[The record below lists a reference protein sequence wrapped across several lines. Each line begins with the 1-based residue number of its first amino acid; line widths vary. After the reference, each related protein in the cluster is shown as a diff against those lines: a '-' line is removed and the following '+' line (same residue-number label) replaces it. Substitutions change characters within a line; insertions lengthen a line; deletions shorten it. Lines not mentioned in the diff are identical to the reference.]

1 MAGHSPRQMRRPLHL
16 VVIAVLTSAAGPAAE
31 AIPRILDATPEYC
44 RSLAGRLAALPG
56 ARAEPSRSLGEEGVK
71 LCGDGHVRT
80 GVTKL
85 RRALRAAQ
93 GRASPSSTAGASVE
107 TQSVTR

>member
-1 MAGHSPRQMRRPLHL
+1 MRHLPHL
-16 VVIAVLTSAAGPAAE
+16 VVIAALTSAAGPAAE
-31 AIPRILDATPEYC
+31 TMPRFIDDTPEYC
-44 RSLAGRLAALPG
+44 RSLAGRLATFPA
-56 ARAEPSRSLGEEGVK
+56 AQVEPLRSLGAEGVK

-93 GRASPSSTAGASVE
+93 DQEAPDTGAGSSTE
-107 TQSVTR
+107 TRGVSR

>member
-1 MAGHSPRQMRRPLHL
+1 M
-16 VVIAVLTSAAGPAAE
+16 VIAVLTSAASPAAE
-31 AIPRILDATPEYC
+31 PVPRILDATPEYC
-44 RSLAGRLAALPG
+44 RSLAGRLAALPA

-71 LCGDGHVRT
+71 LCGDGYVRT

-93 GRASPSSTAGASVE
+93 GRDASSSTAGASVGMRA
-107 TQSVTR
+107 VTR

>member
-1 MAGHSPRQMRRPLHL
+1 MFRSLQRIL
-16 VVIAVLTSAAGPAAE
+16 IAILTSAASPAAE
-31 AIPRILDATPEYC
+31 PTPQILDATPEYC
-44 RSLAGRLAALPG
+44 RSLAGRLAALPA
-56 ARAEPSRSLGEEGVK
+56 ARAEPSLSLGQEGVK

-93 GRASPSSTAGASVE
+93 GRDSPASAAGAPVAN
-107 TQSVTR
+107 QGLVR

>member
-1 MAGHSPRQMRRPLHL
+1 MHRSLRL
-16 VVIAVLTSAAGPAAE
+16 VVIALLTSAASPAVE
-31 AIPRILDATPEYC
+31 AVPRILDATPEYC
-44 RSLAGRLAALPG
+44 RSLAGRLAALPA

-71 LCGDGHVRT
+71 LCGDGYVRT

-93 GRASPSSTAGASVE
+93 ARDSSSSATAGASVE
-107 TQSVTR
+107 MRAVTR